1 MTKPNFK
8 KPKPIKNKNFLN
20 EIRQRNCIICQTF
33 HEPQISP
40 TTAHH
45 VFHDRFSGEKT
56 SDLDAIP
63 LCEGHHQ
70 GLWDNSKIAIH
81 KDKHGWREKYG
92 ADYTYSDKSSH

>member
-1 MTKPNFK
+1 MTKSNFK

-45 VFHDRFSGEKT
+45 VFHDRFSGGKT

-63 LCEGHHQ
+63 LSS
-70 GLWDNSKIAIH
+70 L
-81 KDKHGWREKYG
+81 
-92 ADYTYSDKSSH
+92 DKSTPLNHLPSCMCKESSPVCRSP